1 MMYRKPLNSL
11 SCLTCLKIFICG
23 KWFRILI
30 GSLKLFCILQCY
42 LTKQYTCVC
51 NNPTISL
58 FIQISRWVQAPNPEG
73 RIFIIICGPLR
84 VVVFSDH
91 LLWSTFQFNLLHMLQ
106 ISIWAS
112 EGIFHLLTANIEGV
126 YYKQQAVRRPAI
138 GIAI

>member
-1 MMYRKPLNSL
+1 MTIYKIPLPYMMYRKPLNSL

-91 LLWSTFQFNLLHMLQ
+91 LLWSTFHYTFFIKLHSWQ
-106 ISIWAS
+106 WGSITYCKTP
-112 EGIFHLLTANIEGV
+112 L
-126 YYKQQAVRRPAI
+126 P
-138 GIAI
+138 